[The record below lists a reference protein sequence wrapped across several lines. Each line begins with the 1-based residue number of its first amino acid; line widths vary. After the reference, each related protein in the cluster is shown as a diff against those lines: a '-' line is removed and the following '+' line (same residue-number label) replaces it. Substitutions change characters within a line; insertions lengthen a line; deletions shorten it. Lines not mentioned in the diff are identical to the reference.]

1 MAIDTLMVGGS
12 LLNPAFGLEH
22 AAAHQVMLEAIGN
35 KDVQFAS
42 EPYYF
47 DPRVAFAG
55 KPASMWQVK
64 HQNAHDEAAA
74 DLPPFHGSTAVGMN
88 IGQILVDSDLE
99 EPSGLTW
106 SLFVNLQLHYAAMSS
121 IGP

>member
-12 LLNPAFGLEH
+12 EQNPSFGLEH
-22 AAAHQVMLEAIGN
+22 RANHQIMLEAIGSRG
-35 KDVQFAS
+35 VQFAI
-42 EPYYF
+42 EPYNF
-47 DPRVAFAG
+47 DPRAAFAG
-55 KPASMWQVK
+55 LPASMCQVK

-88 IGQILVDSDLE
+88 AGQILVDSDLE

-106 SLFVNLQLHYAAMSS
+106 SLFVNLQLHYAAMLS